1 MAKNSDTSNIFSSY
15 MDNVLL
21 KEAVKDTEDNTPQ
34 RQLTPQEEEV
44 RKQKGWSVGQARLMF
59 DRAKEI
65 KDNQTPYAQA
75 VNKSATTQQ
84 SAPIAQ
90 QPAAQQPAAQPAP
103 AAPAPAAP
111 QPAPQPQADD
121 ESGYEEVETTQETI
135 PANVQG
141 QPLVTADDGTSYT
154 ADQIKSMIGNV
165 TKGLDQDDQ
174 ENDDEGW
181 EEIESSGDK
190 ENVTDKYETV
200 ISGNTT
206 TIRPKN
212 LKEPFEDQDD
222 QEEEGWQE
230 VGEPE
235 VENVT
240 DEYTSTTSEAQYKE
254 SVNIAKFLKCLSE
267 KNYAMANKYL
277 KNIVENKI
285 KRKIS
290 REIK

>member
-1 MAKNSDTSNIFSSY
+1 MGKNSDTSNIFSSY

-75 VNKSATTQQ
+75 VNKSAT
-84 SAPIAQ
+84 AQ
-90 QPAAQQPAAQPAP
+90 QPAPIAQQPAAQPAP
-103 AAPAPAAP
+103 AAPAPAATQP
-111 QPAPQPQADD
+111 TQPAQQPEADD

-135 PANVQG
+135 PANVQV

-154 ADQIKSMIGNV
+154 PDQIENMIKNV
-165 TKGLDQDDQ
+165 T
-174 ENDDEGW
+174 
-181 EEIESSGDK
+181 
-190 ENVTDKYETV
+190 
-200 ISGNTT
+200 TT
-206 TIRPKN
+206 ALASP
-212 LKEPFEDQDD
+212 DQDD

-240 DEYTSTTSEAQYKE
+240 GEYNSTTSEAQYKE
-254 SVNIAKFLKCLSE
+254 SINIAKFLKSLSE
-267 KNYAMANKYL
+267 KNYSLANKYL

-285 KRKIS
+285 KRKIAGV
-290 REIK
+290 IK